1 MKRIIQLLI
10 LLILST
16 VVYSQQL
23 TNEQV
28 IQMVKDYENNQNLS
42 NLTVSY
48 MNGYESNPGFYQV
61 CLTNYSINLSKTWF
75 VYDNIGV
82 TTYIN
87 NPEIYMGNDLVNND
101 YSEGNVNYTKEQ
113 CKTIGLNYLNNKNIS
128 LIGCVNEPIVSWE
141 NNGCYKFA
149 FYKLIDA
156 DLDLRYISVVI
167 CVNAFTGNIARCKKS
182 LKPIFTIVNRPSLT
196 IPQVIQIVQQNFDNI
211 QSNQIKI
218 SNYYINNTNDSI
230 YRDAHVGDLGVA
242 EIDAYTHEIV
252 KFNVYGGAT
261 INSNNPSFNKLKIT
275 PAKSSNGI
283 KILTKEDIEN
293 MGVENS
299 SINLILYNT
308 ENPKE
313 IKYTKLSN
321 NYKINK
327 DDKGIARMEVNGNKF
342 IFRNGSYWCFINN
355 KTYNMGGNCIIENGK
370 LKLPEEF
377 YKKVQDK
384 DYQFFKK

>member
-1 MKRIIQLLI
+1 MKKIFIILVLI
-10 LLILST
+10 VLST
-16 VVYSQQL
+16 IIYSQQL

-42 NLTVSY
+42 NLTVNY
-48 MNGYESNPGFYQV
+48 MTGYLSNPGFYQV
-61 CLTNYSINLSKTWF
+61 CLTNYSINVSKTWF
-75 VYDNIGV
+75 VYDNAGV
-82 TTYIN
+82 LDYIN
-87 NPEIYMGNDLVNND
+87 NPETYMGDDLVNND

-141 NNGCYKFA
+141 NNGCYEFS
-149 FYKLIDA
+149 FYKIIDA
-156 DLDLRYISVVI
+156 DLDLRSDSVDI
-167 CVNAFTGNIARCKKS
+167 AVNAFTGNIAVCSQS
-182 LKPIFTIVNRPSLT
+182 LDPTFTIVNRPSLT
-196 IPQVIQIVQQNFDNI
+196 IPQVIQIVQQNFNNI
-211 QSNQIKI
+211 QSSEIKI
-218 SNYYINNTNDSI
+218 SSYYINNTNDSI
-230 YRDAHVGDLGVA
+230 YRDAYVGDLGVA
-242 EIDAYTHEIV
+242 VIDAYSHEIV
-252 KFNVYGGAT
+252 KFNVYGGKT
-261 INSNNPSFNKLKIT
+261 NIT
-275 PAKSSNGI
+275 PKDSFKVKPAKKSNGI

-293 MGVENS
+293 MDVDNS

-355 KTYNMGGNCIIENGK
+355 KTFNMGGNCIIEKGK